1 MFLLLHFKTGNSR
14 QSACTPYLIMFWAS
28 KWNWLNLSPS
38 LFVCLFLFAYTTI
51 VCPPAFLSFFLSI
64 SCSHYRHLSLLCFV
78 FWTVGHSFHFNSIL
92 SFFSKR
98 FSSRCSSQMKTLNLT
113 VCQWKP
119 FEKLKSWKAENPP
132 VRSVFIFCKVL
143 IIFIQI
149 FCFKLKGNFCCLNIR
164 KI

>member
-1 MFLLLHFKTGNSR
+1 MKLIKSFSLSLCLSFFIRIYYDSLSTGISVFLSVYLLLS
-14 QSACTPYLIMFWAS
+14 
-28 KWNWLNLSPS
+28 LSPS
-38 LFVCLFLFAYTTI
+38 LSLSPLFCVLNCRTFI
-51 VCPPAFLSFFLSI
+51 SFQ
-64 SCSHYRHLSLLCFV
+64 
-78 FWTVGHSFHFNSIL
+78 FNSVI
-92 SFFSKR
+92 FFSKR